1 MKTKIAA
8 VLSAAALFLSG
19 CMGNVQLK
27 DRAIVQEVGIDY
39 SDQEYTITLQIF
51 NPEGSSGNGSF
62 DPTAGNNLV
71 VEATGDTIT
80 KAFQNAADQL
90 GKEPFLGVNR
100 LIVVGMDTAKEGVDH
115 MIDYFNNYYGSRAT
129 AYVVAAE
136 GNASEIVSAQ
146 IKVGILPASAIIS
159 MAEEKERTGVAQI
172 GTVFRII
179 SASRTQGQD
188 IMIPVLTTREG
199 PTGEVT
205 PEMVGSGI
213 LVDSKLQGVL
223 DLAQTEGIQW
233 AKGEIRQTALTVE
246 TQELGRIAVAV
257 HHSSSRTDCSLE
269 GETPKYTIQIRAAC
283 SLDEVSSKQ
292 AALQRGDLSRVE
304 ESVEKQ
310 IRRQVEEALE
320 VSIQQYGADLL
331 GLGRYLYQQYP
342 EYWEEVEDNWA
353 EKLQDASI
361 QVDVE
366 VVIDRL
372 SPMANTDIV

>member
-1 MKTKIAA
+1 
-8 VLSAAALFLSG
+8 
-19 CMGNVQLK
+19 
-27 DRAIVQEVGIDY
+27 
-39 SDQEYTITLQIF
+39 
-51 NPEGSSGNGSF
+51 
-62 DPTAGNNLV
+62 
-71 VEATGDTIT
+71 
-80 KAFQNAADQL
+80 
-90 GKEPFLGVNR
+90 
-100 LIVVGMDTAKEGVDH
+100 
-115 MIDYFNNYYGSRAT
+115 
-129 AYVVAAE
+129 
-136 GNASEIVSAQ
+136 
-146 IKVGILPASAIIS
+146 
-159 MAEEKERTGVAQI
+159 
-172 GTVFRII
+172 
-179 SASRTQGQD
+179 
-188 IMIPVLTTREG
+188 
-199 PTGEVT
+199 
-205 PEMVGSGI
+205 MVGSGI

-353 EKLQDASI
+353 ERLQNASI

-366 VVIDRL
+366 VVIDRV